1 MPPDAA
7 VPPTT
12 THTLWTIARIQN
24 VLTSPVLVRRFL
36 LDLAHAPESEVMNV
50 FTAWRRVAATIDA
63 HASRSA
69 PCETLTAPEWLAED
83 GS

>member
-1 MPPDAA
+1 MPREAA
-7 VPPTT
+7 APPTA

-50 FTAWRRVAATIDA
+50 FTAWRRVAATIEA

-69 PCETLTAPEWLAED
+69 TSETLTAPERSAEER
-83 GS
+83 S

>member
-7 VPPTT
+7 APTPV
-12 THTLWTIARIQN
+12 THNLWTIARIQD

-36 LDLAHAPESEVMNV
+36 LDMAHAPEPEVMNV
-50 FTAWRRVAATIDA
+50 FTAWRRVAATIEA
-63 HASRSA
+63 HASRS
-69 PCETLTAPEWLAED
+69 TAPEMRTAPERLAED